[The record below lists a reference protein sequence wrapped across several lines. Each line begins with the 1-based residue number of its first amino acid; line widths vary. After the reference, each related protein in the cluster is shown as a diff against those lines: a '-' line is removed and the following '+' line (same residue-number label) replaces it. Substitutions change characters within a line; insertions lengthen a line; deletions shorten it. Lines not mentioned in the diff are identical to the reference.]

1 MAEKITV
8 KRSLELRS
16 EEVQE
21 IIGQPPHW
29 LIRWGITIFFI
40 LLLLILG
47 LSWAIRYPDTVQAS
61 FTLTSVNAPKPVSAR
76 IDGKVIRLLVKDN
89 DAVSKGQVLG
99 FMESMADP
107 EQVLRLSGILDS
119 LLQVL
124 NNNRTELIP
133 AFFPSHY
140 DRLGEMQLD
149 FQVFSQSFLKFRS
162 YLASGKRKLLNDL
175 QSEQKVTFL
184 QTASTFRSQL
194 EEWKYRYV
202 LTAPISGNVNFISF
216 LQENQSVRNGLELF
230 YIMPANPEYIGVMY
244 VSQFN
249 LGKIRQGQDVIIK
262 FAGYPFEEYG
272 SVRGRI
278 AHISN
283 VPKGADYLVKV
294 ALDNGLRTDFGK
306 ELEYREGMAATGEI
320 ITADN
325 RLIEKFVYNVRKMT
339 SAR

>member
-16 EEVQE
+16 GEVQE

-29 LIRWGITIFFI
+29 LIRWGMTIFFI
-40 LLLLILG
+40 LLLLVLG
-47 LSWAIRYPDTVQAS
+47 LSWVIRYPDTVRANL
-61 FTLTSVNAPKPVSAR
+61 TLTSVNAPVPVNIR

-99 FMESMADP
+99 FMESTADP
-107 EQVLRLSGILDS
+107 EQVLHLSGMVDS

-133 AFFPSHY
+133 AFFSEHY
-140 DRLGEMQLD
+140 NRLGEMQLD
-149 FQVFSQSFLKFRS
+149 FQIFSRSVLKFRS

-175 QSEQKVTFL
+175 QSEQMVTFL
-184 QTASTFRSQL
+184 QATSTFRSQL

-202 LTAPISGNVNFISF
+202 LTAPISGNINFNSF
-216 LQENQSVRNGLELF
+216 LQENQSVHKGLELF
-230 YIMPANPEYIGVMY
+230 YIMPVNPEYIGLMY

-249 LGKIRQGQDVIIK
+249 LSKIHRGQDVIIK
-262 FAGYPFEEYG
+262 FARYSFEEYG
-272 SVRGRI
+272 SVPGKI
-278 AHISN
+278 ADISN
-283 VPKGADYLVKV
+283 MPKGADYLVKV
-294 ALDNGLRTDFGK
+294 TFDNGLRTDFGK

-320 ITADN
+320 ITADK
-325 RLIEKFVYNVRKMT
+325 RLIEKFVYNSRKMT
-339 SAR
+339 SGR